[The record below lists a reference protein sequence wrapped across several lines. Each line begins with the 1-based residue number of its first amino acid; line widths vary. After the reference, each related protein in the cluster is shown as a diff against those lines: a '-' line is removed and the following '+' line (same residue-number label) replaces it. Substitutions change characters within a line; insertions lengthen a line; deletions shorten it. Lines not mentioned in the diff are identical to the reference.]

1 MYRRVYDSSDGDAQT
16 HSNSIVGHVPRI
28 QSDVLAKLTVTA
40 VCVNGKIEFKH
51 FSALCLEALSGDAN
65 VRFLKPIKK
74 HRICL
79 HPNIVFT
86 HILVWSWVSHFQGK
100 KLDSERFAK
109 TDQFL
114 VTNVSNLTTFGL

>member
-51 FSALCLEALSGDAN
+51 FSARCLEALFGDAN
-65 VRFLKPIKK
+65 VRFLKPIKNIGFVFIQTLFL
-74 HRICL
+74 RI
-79 HPNIVFT
+79 F
-86 HILVWSWVSHFQGK
+86 WFG
-100 KLDSERFAK
+100 AG
-109 TDQFL
+109 FL
-114 VTNVSNLTTFGL
+114 IFR